1 MANQKKE
8 PGAIAAGLIGAAVGA
23 AVAAGSIA
31 LADEKNRKKVEKVI
45 ENFKGQGNKLMD
57 LIQKESQA
65 VRDLTGGGKTNTK
78 AKTGKK
84 SGGKKSKKA

>member
-1 MANQKKE
+1 MANNKKE

-45 ENFKGQGNKLMD
+45 ENFKGQGNKLIE
-57 LIQKESQA
+57 LIQKESEI
-65 VRDLTGGGKTNTK
+65 VKDLTGAGKTK
-78 AKTGKK
+78 GKTAKK
-84 SGGKKSKKA
+84 SAGAKKSKKS